1 MIKTD
6 NISHELDKHNYKKTK
21 KERVRNSILKE
32 YKVLDLHQTQ

>member
-21 KERVRNSILKE
+21 KESK
-32 YKVLDLHQTQ
+32 KFDTQRI